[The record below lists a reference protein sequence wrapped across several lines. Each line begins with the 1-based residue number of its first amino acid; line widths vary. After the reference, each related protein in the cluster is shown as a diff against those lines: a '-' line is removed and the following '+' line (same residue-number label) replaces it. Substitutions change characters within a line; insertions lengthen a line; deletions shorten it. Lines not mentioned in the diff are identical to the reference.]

1 MLPVLQYTWGY
12 FFCMFSLRVLSSDVS
27 PLHKWMYITS
37 CWSWTNATKW
47 YHWTK
52 RGERIFQPDRIPTF
66 EDLLGWLL
74 CSAKTMLSPGKQNFW
89 NNLCH
94 HIADVLRQVASNLSV
109 GSQTEILPIARKWTF
124 FHREVPHGQH
134 NCGQMHIL
142 FFFHPF
148 GESGQ
153 GHASNSLIAFWMC
166 WLGELLEKIW
176 ITRSGCS
183 KPALHPLLLGFLFE

>member
-12 FFCMFSLRVLSSDVS
+12 FFCMFSLGVLSSDVS
-27 PLHKWMYITS
+27 PIHKWMYITS

-47 YHWTK
+47 YHWRK
-52 RGERIFQPDRIPTF
+52 RGERIFQRVRIPTF
-66 EDLLGWLL
+66 EDLLGCLL
-74 CSAKTMLSPGKQNFW
+74 CSAKTMISPGKQNFW

-134 NCGQMHIL
+134 TVGRCTYCPFFIPLGRVGRGMHQI
-142 FFFHPF
+142 
-148 GESGQ
+148 
-153 GHASNSLIAFWMC
+153 
-166 WLGELLEKIW
+166 
-176 ITRSGCS
+176 
-183 KPALHPLLLGFLFE
+183 LLLHFGCADWVSC